1 MSVNQRFSINPSKTQ
16 NLGKIFHTI
25 DFERNDSYSDSE
37 YIQKSKNAICG
48 TFCINNSEFKITYHE
63 LRRIQETAEAALESL
78 NKSYKL
84 GGMVHR

>member
-1 MSVNQRFSINPSKTQ
+1 MSINQRFAINQAKTR

-25 DFERNDSYSDSE
+25 DFERNEEYTDSD
-37 YIQKSKNAICG
+37 YIQKSKNAVCG
-48 TFCINNSEFKITYHE
+48 TFCINNSEFKVTYHE
-63 LRRIQETAEAALESL
+63 LKRIQETVDAALDGL